1 MTAPPPRGPVGL
13 AGRRGE
19 AIFHEVGCAGCH
31 TPSLRTGPSP
41 IAALADQDV
50 PLYSDLLIH
59 DLGEYLADGIRQGEA
74 GGTEWRTAP
83 LWGLGRRL
91 WFLHDG
97 RATDLRTAVELHNG
111 EAKDSR
117 DRLFTRKRD
126 DLQDVLT
133 FLRSL

>member
-1 MTAPPPRGPVGL
+1 MSEDASLEHRHQAARLAQLVHASHLFAEAAPDVD
-13 AGRRGE
+13 
-19 AIFHEVGCAGCH
+19 
-31 TPSLRTGPSP
+31 SLLRL
-41 IAALADQDV
+41 IA
-50 PLYSDLLIH
+50 
-59 DLGEYLADGIRQGEA
+59 EYVADGIRQGEA
-74 GGTEWRTAP
+74 GGSDWRTPP

-111 EAKDSR
+111 EAKASR
-117 DRLFTRKRD
+117 DRLFERKRD